1 MKHFFVTIILLL
13 LLFPATATALERF
26 EIITT
31 AELEQ
36 LLKDRETGKADF
48 ILVNSLDRIIFRH
61 AAIPGSVNIPNGHL
75 KQHAN
80 KLGSDTSKLIIPYCM
95 GYR

>member
-1 MKHFFVTIILLL
+1 MKHFFIIIS
-13 LLFPATATALERF
+13 LLFLLYPVNATGLERF
-26 EIITT
+26 EILTT

-48 ILVNSLDRIIFRH
+48 ILINSLDRMIFRNS
-61 AAIPGSVNIPNGHL
+61 AIPGSVNIPNGHL

-80 KLGSDTSKLIIPYCM
+80 KLGSDTAKLIIPYCM